1 MADLIDYGIAFISKV
16 IEVCDDVKENK
27 AKSRCLKEQWIRVQQ
42 NISGAN
48 TGASSY
54 KKSLDAM
61 RALADETIAFLS
73 KFKHKSYVRKAWN
86 HSSDKGT
93 FEDLSKRLN
102 VLMQE
107 MQLGCALDTQELLAS
122 QARSHTV
129 DVGEIEESI
138 AESEAR
144 LTESQKGMET
154 RLLAAV
160 RKAEE
165 AARQSGGGAAVV
177 ADEVRKQVSEALAHQ
192 SRELNRTL
200 NARSQADQAEVQ
212 QLLLETKQGILS
224 KLAEAGSLPN
234 GVSEEALQAAL
245 SVERGDIAAR
255 FEQLEAVMLRGQ
267 AAIIDGQAEIK
278 GISTEIKD
286 MIAILQ
292 DGASTRRT
300 KRQSLTARLDEI
312 SSADVEELEQIGEG
326 TFGQV
331 MKARYQGHFVAMKKI
346 KSALMSLSPKGF
358 ESLKKEA
365 ATMQSL
371 NHWCIIRIWGMCTAP
386 TNAFILVEYA
396 DAGTFSEYVCRLS
409 YHPVQTLL
417 PGPSGYFF
425 IAVPGAWLI
434 FIFVWRTFWSC

>member
-1 MADLIDYGIAFISKV
+1 MDMGE
-16 IEVCDDVKENK
+16 IEAVV
-27 AKSRCLKEQWIRVQQ
+27 KEQWIRVQQ
-42 NISGAN
+42 NISRAN

-177 ADEVRKQVSEALAHQ
+177 ADEVRKQVSEALAQQ

-245 SVERGDIAAR
+245 RVERGDIVAR
-255 FEQLEAVMLRGQ
+255 FEQLEAVVKEQGDRVLHGQ
-267 AAIIDGQAEIK
+267 A
-278 GISTEIKD
+278 EIKD

-292 DGASTRRT
+292 DVASPRRT

-326 TFGQV
+326 SFGQV
-331 MKARYQGHFVAMKKI
+331 MKARFQGHFVAMKKI

-386 TNAFILVEYA
+386 TNAVILVEYA
-396 DAGTFSEYVCRLS
+396 DAGTFSEYVCRVVGS
-409 YHPVQTLL
+409 
-417 PGPSGYFF
+417 
-425 IAVPGAWLI
+425 
-434 FIFVWRTFWSC
+434 SCTKLVV

>member
-1 MADLIDYGIAFISKV
+1 MTDLVDYGIAFISKV
-16 IEVCDDVKENK
+16 IEICDDVKENK
-27 AKSRCLKEQWIRVQQ
+27 AKSKALKEQWIRVQQ
-42 NISGAN
+42 NISRAN

-73 KFKHKSYVRKAWN
+73 KFTHKSYMRKAWS

-122 QARSHTV
+122 HARSHTV
-129 DVGEIEESI
+129 DVGEIGESI
-138 AESEAR
+138 AESEGR
-144 LTESQKGMET
+144 LAESQRGMEAT
-154 RLLAAV
+154 LLAAV

-245 SVERGDIAAR
+245 RVERGDIVAR
-255 FEQLEAVMLRGQ
+255 FEQLEAVVKEQGDRVLHGQ
-267 AAIIDGQAEIK
+267 A
-278 GISTEIKD
+278 EIKD

-326 TFGQV
+326 SFGQV
-331 MKARYQGHFVAMKKI
+331 MKARFQGHFVAMKKI

-396 DAGTFSEYVCRLS
+396 DAGTFSEYVCHLS
-409 YHPVQTLL
+409 AGHPVQNLL
-417 PGPSGYFF
+417 PDPSGYFL
-425 IAVPGAWLI
+425 IAVPGAWCLGHLYL
-434 FIFVWRTFWSC
+434 

>member
-1 MADLIDYGIAFISKV
+1 MTDLVDYGIAFISKV

-27 AKSRCLKEQWIRVQQ
+27 AKSRCLQEQWVRVQQ
-42 NISGAN
+42 NISRAN

-122 QARSHTV
+122 HARSHTV
-129 DVGEIEESI
+129 DVGEIGKSI

-144 LTESQKGMET
+144 LAESQKGMES
-154 RLLAAV
+154 RLLAAL
-160 RKAEE
+160 RNAEE
-165 AARQSGGGAAVV
+165 AARQRGGGAAVV

-245 SVERGDIAAR
+245 RVERGDIVAR
-255 FEQLEAVMLRGQ
+255 FEQLEAVVKEQGDRVLHGQ
-267 AAIIDGQAEIK
+267 A
-278 GISTEIKD
+278 EIKD

-292 DGASTRRT
+292 DVASPRRT

-326 TFGQV
+326 SFGQV
-331 MKARYQGHFVAMKKI
+331 MKARFQGHFVAMKKI

-409 YHPVQTLL
+409 GHPVQNLL
-417 PGPSGYFF
+417 SDPSGYFF

>member
-1 MADLIDYGIAFISKV
+1 MTDLVDYGIAFISKV
-16 IEVCDDVKENK
+16 IEICDDVKENK
-27 AKSRCLKEQWIRVQQ
+27 AKSKALKEQWIRVQQ
-42 NISGAN
+42 NISRAN

-73 KFKHKSYVRKAWN
+73 KFKHKSYVRKAWS

-122 QARSHTV
+122 HARSHTV
-129 DVGEIEESI
+129 DVGEIGESI
-138 AESEAR
+138 AESEGR
-144 LTESQKGMET
+144 LAESQRGMEAT
-154 RLLAAV
+154 LLAAV

-200 NARSQADQAEVQ
+200 NARSKDDQAEVQ

-245 SVERGDIAAR
+245 RVERGDIVAR
-255 FEQLEAVMLRGQ
+255 FEQLEAVVKEQGDRVLHGQ
-267 AAIIDGQAEIK
+267 A
-278 GISTEIKD
+278 EIKD

-292 DGASTRRT
+292 DVASPRRT

-326 TFGQV
+326 SFGQV

-409 YHPVQTLL
+409 GHPV
-417 PGPSGYFF
+417 
-425 IAVPGAWLI
+425 
-434 FIFVWRTFWSC
+434 

>member
-1 MADLIDYGIAFISKV
+1 MADLVDYGIAFISKV

-27 AKSRCLKEQWIRVQQ
+27 AKSRCLKEQWIRVQE
-42 NISGAN
+42 NISRAN

-122 QARSHTV
+122 HARSHTV
-129 DVGEIEESI
+129 DEGEIEESI
-138 AESEAR
+138 AELEAR
-144 LTESQKGMET
+144 LTESQKGMEA

-177 ADEVRKQVSEALAHQ
+177 ADEVRKQVSEALAQQ

-245 SVERGDIAAR
+245 RVERGDIVAR
-255 FEQLEAVMLRGQ
+255 FEQLEAVVKEQGDRVLHGVLHGQ
-267 AAIIDGQAEIK
+267 A
-278 GISTEIKD
+278 EIKD

-326 TFGQV
+326 AFGQV

-346 KSALMSLSPKGF
+346 KSAVMSLSPKGF

-386 TNAFILVEYA
+386 ENAFILVEYA

-417 PGPSGYFF
+417 PGPSGYFL

-434 FIFVWRTFWSC
+434 FIFVWRTVRSC